1 MTDFVNK
8 WDMAHKTT
16 KNEFKKN
23 NILNVTKNAYTAY
36 TISNSYTLDS
46 ALSFSVTEIETEIEL
61 AKRPSNKHHNVKCH
75 QP

>member
-1 MTDFVNK
+1 
-8 WDMAHKTT
+8 MAHKTT
-16 KNEFKKN
+16 KNEFKKKI
-23 NILNVTKNAYTAY
+23 ILNVTKNAYTAY

-46 ALSFSVTEIETEIEL
+46 ALSFSVTEIETEIEIEL

>member
-1 MTDFVNK
+1 MK
-8 WDMAHKTT
+8 EGRKKEKKRKKKQT
-16 KNEFKKN
+16 K
-23 NILNVTKNAYTAY
+23 ILKRNMRTPYTY

-46 ALSFSVTEIETEIEL
+46 VLSFSVTEIEIEIELAKL